1 VHLRISRR
9 TEPFGTPDNLTDAD
23 YSSRLPRALFEDVNA
38 LTDVRMGRRL
48 RAARAGVAGK
58 YKGRPVSIDAAQIK
72 QLGAT
77 LGPVAIA
84 KKLGIARSI
93 PEDGASP
100 RTTLPIRIDYTYDTH
115 ALRHAPCLNWCRGPR
130 QPGTDYRNCG
140 RAGAIPLAGQ
150 FAQVAELNDRSACGW
165 STVLSG
171 VRERTTSSTRSG
183 WCRLAT
189 NSVPASAKHHAS
201 WTLIGAPEIG
211 CQ

>member
-1 VHLRISRR
+1 MACASLSW
-9 TEPFGTPDNLTDAD
+9 
-23 YSSRLPRALFEDVNA
+23 PRGWPNGAC
-38 LTDVRMGRRL
+38 GRSAVTSTGR
-48 RAARAGVAGK
+48 
-58 YKGRPVSIDAAQIK
+58 YKGCYRDATGTAH
-72 QLGAT
+72 
-77 LGPVAIA
+77 
-84 KKLGIARSI
+84 
-93 PEDGASP
+93 SP
-100 RTTLPIRIDYTYDTH
+100 RPAALSRAQRPLRTLTLWVQLSLQKTALLRGPHSRYGCTTLPIRIDYTYDTH
-115 ALRHAPCLNWCRGPR
+115 VLRHAPCLNWCRGPR